1 MNLEKYIA
9 VSGLSG
15 LYILANTRPN
25 GLLITDIDND
35 ITKFISTRQHQFTPL
50 ATVSIYTEEDSVEL
64 SKVFKTMQDKK
75 AEFPPVEV
83 NSNSND
89 LREYFFKILPDH
101 DPEKVHISDIKKV
114 IKWFEFL
121 ESRGLLVADEAT
133 EVSKEEE

>member
-50 ATVSIYTEEDSVEL
+50 ATVSIYTEDDSVEL
-64 SKVFKTMQDKK
+64 SKVFSTMLEKKT
-75 AEFPPVEV
+75 ELPPVDV
-83 NSNSND
+83 NSNSTV
-89 LREYFFKILPDH
+89 LREYFFKILPEH
-101 DPEKVHISDIKKV
+101 DPDKVHISDIKKV
-114 IKWFEFL
+114 VKWFEFL
-121 ESRGLLVADEAT
+121 DSRGLLVEEESKAE
-133 EVSKEEE
+133 SKEEE